1 MNKLP
6 EKDEII
12 MGEKFS
18 KLHYSHYREHSI
30 ALRDGTVRWTLGM
43 SCKVLYVSQVMHSLC

>member
-1 MNKLP
+1 
-6 EKDEII
+6 

-18 KLHYSHYREHSI
+18 KLHYSHYREHGI